1 VVSAVLRGQTFVGR
15 AFVVNAWYM
24 AAYEPLWDR
33 DHKVI
38 GMFYVGLPEA
48 IATDFLHRV
57 VAGMKVG
64 TSGYVYVLN
73 AVGASRGHYVISQG
87 GKRDGEDIWDTRDS
101 EGAFPIREICRK
113 AVVLNPDEVATHQYN
128 WKNPGDPVPYSKL
141 ARLKYFK
148 DWDWVIGVSIPE
160 KELLATQH
168 AIDQIARSGGVTL
181 LIMGL
186 AALAASCCIWFFLAG
201 SLMRRTGRIVQKLTT
216 TSNAISLDAGHVA
229 ETSNHLAKQA
239 RDQATSNQSMATSV
253 REIQRVA
260 SENLEHSRL
269 LKQLAA
275 QARAAA
281 EGGSLE
287 AEAMSQTMS
296 QIQSAGAQVV
306 DINKI
311 IGEIAFQTKLL
322 SLNAAIE
329 AARAGEA
336 GLGFAAVADEVRNL
350 AHRCSAAAQ
359 ETSDKIQHSMCA
371 GERGVSVT
379 RQVAEKLA
387 LITAAARQLDEL
399 AQCVAAASEQQN
411 LGIGQVHTA
420 ASRMNEAIQSTA
432 TNAKDGAGR
441 AHQFSLQAGVLQQV
455 ATELQTMFQGSLRQ
469 GNS

>member
-1 VVSAVLRGQTFVGR
+1 VLRGQTFVGR

-201 SLMRRTGRIVQKLTT
+201 SAPHWPHCPKADDNFERDLIGCRTRC
-216 TSNAISLDAGHVA
+216 
-229 ETSNHLAKQA
+229 
-239 RDQATSNQSMATSV
+239 RNQQPS
-253 REIQRVA
+253 
-260 SENLEHSRL
+260 
-269 LKQLAA
+269 
-275 QARAAA
+275 
-281 EGGSLE
+281 
-287 AEAMSQTMS
+287 
-296 QIQSAGAQVV
+296 
-306 DINKI
+306 
-311 IGEIAFQTKLL
+311 
-322 SLNAAIE
+322 
-329 AARAGEA
+329 GEA
-336 GLGFAAVADEVRNL
+336 GSRPGNL
-350 AHRCSAAAQ
+350 Q
-359 ETSDKIQHSMCA
+359 PVNGD
-371 GERGVSVT
+371 
-379 RQVAEKLA
+379 
-387 LITAAARQLDEL
+387 
-399 AQCVAAASEQQN
+399 
-411 LGIGQVHTA
+411 IGPGDPA
-420 ASRMNEAIQSTA
+420 CR
-432 TNAKDGAGR
+432 
-441 AHQFSLQAGVLQQV
+441 
-455 ATELQTMFQGSLRQ
+455 
-469 GNS
+469 